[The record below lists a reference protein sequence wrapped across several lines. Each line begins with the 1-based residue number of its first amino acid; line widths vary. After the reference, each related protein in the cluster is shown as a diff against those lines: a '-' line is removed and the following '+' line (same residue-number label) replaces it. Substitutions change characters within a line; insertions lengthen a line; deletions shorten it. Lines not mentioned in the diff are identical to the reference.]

1 MPLIQLKYYIGKGNK
16 YFEGPPLRT
25 ATRAGLRCNQSHGQL
40 ESIEESDIGMVN
52 WSIFFLVE
60 ISCYIASRI

>member
-1 MPLIQLKYYIGKGNK
+1 MQLIQLKHYIGKGNK

-25 ATRAGLRCNQSHGQL
+25 ATRAGLRCDQSHGQL

-52 WSIFFLVE
+52 
-60 ISCYIASRI
+60 